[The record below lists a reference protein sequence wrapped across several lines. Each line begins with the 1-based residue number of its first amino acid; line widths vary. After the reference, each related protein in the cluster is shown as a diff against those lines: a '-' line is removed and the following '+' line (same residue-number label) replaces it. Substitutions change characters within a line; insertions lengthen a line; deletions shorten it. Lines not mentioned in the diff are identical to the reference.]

1 MKNVKV
7 RIVVNDP
14 RANAKVGDKVEF
26 QIGDEIIQDTIT
38 DISRNRIEGEVFEL
52 TNVKFR
58 IVGK

>member
-1 MKNVKV
+1 MKNVNV
-7 RIVVNDP
+7 RIVVKDP

-38 DISRNRIEGEVFEL
+38 DISSNRIEGEVFEL

>member
-1 MKNVKV
+1 MKNVNV
-7 RIVVNDP
+7 RIRVNDP

-26 QIGDEIIQDTIT
+26 QIEDEIIQDTIT
-38 DISRNRIEGEVFEL
+38 DISSNRIEGEVFEL

>member
-7 RIVVNDP
+7 RIVVSDP

-38 DISRNRIEGEVFEL
+38 DISSNRIEGEVFEL

>member
-1 MKNVKV
+1 MKNVNVKI
-7 RIVVNDP
+7 IVSDP
-14 RANAKVGDKVEF
+14 RAKAKVGDRVEF

-38 DISRNRIEGEVFEL
+38 EISSNRIEGEVFEL

>member
-1 MKNVKV
+1 MKNVNV
-7 RIVVNDP
+7 RIRVNDP

-38 DISRNRIEGEVFEL
+38 DISSNRIEGEVFEL